1 MELGVVRWGIT
12 GTMRCGKLGTIGVE
26 VRASLGV
33 ENWTSLLSPTKR
45 VISNEFYHQQKVS
58 LSLNAD
64 DRRSGGSG
72 VVSFENFGR
81 GEEMQART
89 KAKSRSRRTFPDL
102 SPFDLW
108 NAIDIA
114 NAHTLLTAMGHAH
127 DSYDGLHQVT
137 LAAVLA
143 RRLATTN
150 KAGYFA
156 HIVRHGFSQ
165 HGPADKDFETAKRI
179 IREIH
184 GWDQR

>member
-1 MELGVVRWGIT
+1 
-12 GTMRCGKLGTIGVE
+12 
-26 VRASLGV
+26 
-33 ENWTSLLSPTKR
+33 
-45 VISNEFYHQQKVS
+45 
-58 LSLNAD
+58 
-64 DRRSGGSG
+64 
-72 VVSFENFGR
+72 
-81 GEEMQART
+81 MQART
-89 KAKSRSRRTFPDL
+89 KTKSRNRRKFPDL

-156 HIVRHGFSQ
+156 HIVRHGFGQ
-165 HGPADKDFETAKRI
+165 HGPADKDYDSAKRI
-179 IREIH
+179 LREIH
-184 GWDQR
+184 GWDRR